1 MGALQQ
7 VAHFRHSLGRD
18 DAKLGGM
25 AAYRID
31 QHRALLHQKLAAS
44 QHHQRRLLLG
54 ALDRHETHA
63 RPAHRFADRFGIER
77 VVLAALDP
85 GLRRGRRR
93 A

>member
-25 AAYRID
+25 AAHRID

-63 RPAHRFADRFGIER
+63 RPAHRFGIER

-85 GLRRGRRR
+85 GLRQGRRR